1 MLLFFWTEIGFTI
14 TQEYILN
21 VVGQE
26 TSTSEIWIL
35 IQLGEYVQDIHI
47 SKMYL
52 LEYARCLYL

>member
-14 TQEYILN
+14 TQEYILS
-21 VVGQE
+21 VVGLE

-52 LEYARCLYL
+52 LEYARCFYL